1 MLIRKNDVEAL
12 SGDIRKIID
21 GADIDVRDNREGAWS
36 VLKNDI
42 HTLANLRSEQAAA
55 LQRERDLMKD
65 MLADVSHQLITPLT
79 SMTLM
84 ADLLDEAPPDKRAEF
99 AANIRS
105 SLARMEW
112 LVSSLLKMAKL
123 DAGAVE
129 FSRDSVRSEEVI
141 ARGIEPVKLL
151 LDLRGQT
158 VEILGEADVACD
170 VRWTAEA
177 LTNVVKNASEHSP
190 QGSVLRIESGENPL
204 CTWISVTDAGEGM
217 TTAEIA
223 RIFTRF
229 EGSRS
234 EQGYGIGLPLALAIM
249 RGQTGDIDVD
259 GGSGTGATITLKFYG
274 REIPSR

>member
-1 MLIRKNDVEAL
+1 VLIRKNDVEAL
-12 SGDIRKIID
+12 SGDIRRIID

-36 VLKNDI
+36 RLKNDI
-42 HTLANLRSEQAAA
+42 HTLASLKSEQAAA
-55 LQRERDLMKD
+55 LQHERDLMKD

-84 ADLLDEAPPDKRAEF
+84 ADLLDAAPEDRRAEF

-105 SLARMEW
+105 GLARMEW

-123 DAGAVE
+123 DAGSVE
-129 FSRDSVRSEEVI
+129 FSLEKVHSGTLID
-141 ARGIEPVKLL
+141 RGLEPLRIL
-151 LDLRGQT
+151 LDVRDQT
-158 VEILGEADVACD
+158 VEILGEAEFSCD

-177 LTNVVKNASEHSP
+177 LSNVVKNASEHSP
-190 QGSVLRIESGENPL
+190 QGSVLRIESGSNPL
-204 CTWISVTDAGEGM
+204 CSWISVTDAGQGM
-217 TTAEIA
+217 TTSDIA

-234 EQGYGIGLPLALAIM
+234 DTGYGIGLPLALAIM

-259 GGSGTGATITLKFYG
+259 GGTGTGATITLKFYT
-274 REIPSR
+274 R